1 MKKNIVIYTKN
12 YCPYCKRAVAFLE
25 RNNLEFEEIDVTFD
39 ESIFE
44 PVKAK
49 SGSTTVPQL
58 FVDDVF
64 IGGYDDM
71 VALKNAGTINET
83 LGIEEE

>member
-12 YCPYCKRAVAFLE
+12 YCPYCKRAVGFLK
-25 RNNLEFEEIDVTFD
+25 RNKLEFEEIDVTYDQSLFD
-39 ESIFE
+39 PII
-44 PVKAK
+44 AK
-49 SGSTTVPQL
+49 SGSKTVPQL

-71 VALKNAGTINET
+71 VALKEKGELNKT
-83 LGIEEE
+83 LGIEE